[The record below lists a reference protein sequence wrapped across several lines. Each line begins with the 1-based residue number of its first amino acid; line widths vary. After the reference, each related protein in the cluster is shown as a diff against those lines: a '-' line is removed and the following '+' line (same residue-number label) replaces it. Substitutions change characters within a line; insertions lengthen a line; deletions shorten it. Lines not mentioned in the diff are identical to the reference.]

1 MMSAEATFKAYL
13 SQVQIKNK
21 SNSSGSSQDIK
32 VVLEDINISD
42 HDLTQLKNILPDSKV
57 NVRIKPSEEQ
67 LSLEDIEKTR
77 QENRDEEYN
86 VL

>member
-1 MMSAEATFKAYL
+1 MSTESSFKAYL

-32 VVLEDINISD
+32 VILNDISVSD
-42 HDLTQLKNILPDSKV
+42 HDLTQLKNIQPDSRV
-57 NVRIKPSEEQ
+57 NVRIKPSKEQ
-67 LSLEDIEKTR
+67 LSLEDIEKKR
-77 QENRDEEYN
+77 QENREEEYN